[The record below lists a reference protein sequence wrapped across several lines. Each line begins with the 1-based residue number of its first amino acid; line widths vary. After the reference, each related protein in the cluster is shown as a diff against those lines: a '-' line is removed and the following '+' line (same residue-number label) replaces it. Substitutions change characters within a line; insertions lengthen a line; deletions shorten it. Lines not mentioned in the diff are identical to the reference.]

1 MKYLKKFNE
10 YYTSPGD
17 MNFLSGNTVAFGTKS
32 NMGGVASSSAAGTP
46 GKNASPAG
54 KDSFGP
60 HIKNY
65 DKVIKTL
72 KGTKTKVKMRK
83 KRKKSKKRKN
93 IFNKRSKKQ

>member
-17 MNFLSGNTVAFGTKS
+17 MNFLSGNNVSFGSKP
-32 NMGGVASSSAAGTP
+32 NMGGVSSSSAAGTP

-60 HIKNY
+60 HIENY
-65 DKVIKTL
+65 DKVLKTL
-72 KGTKTKVKMRK
+72 KGPKSKVKMRK
-83 KRKKSKKRKN
+83 KHKKSKKRKN